1 MKMEKQNNTM
11 RISKKNVMVGLGK
24 SLGVAT
30 LGYLVTAGLSAVFSE
45 KTFGEIVIDS
55 LRPGPVRGA
64 FVLGSLALSTYGYA
78 GEDAYKDWIA
88 EEIEYWS
95 N

>member
-1 MKMEKQNNTM
+1 MKENNTI

-24 SLGVAT
+24 SLGVAA
-30 LGYLVTAGLSAVFSE
+30 LGYLTTATLTAIFSD
-45 KTFGEIVIDS
+45 KTFGEIVVGS
-55 LRPGPVRGA
+55 LRPDITTGVVG
-64 FVLGSLALSTYGYA
+64 VGGILLSAYGFA
-78 GEDAYKDWIA
+78 GEDAYDDWIA